1 MTMSSADFTYIADL
15 VRRGSAIVLE
25 PGKEYLVESRL
36 LPVARDAGTDSIA
49 GLVQQLRRVPEDDLH
64 DKVVEAMTTNETS
77 FFRDVHPFT
86 ALADTVLPEVADAA
100 RGTHRSINVW
110 CAAASSGQEPYS
122 VAMLLDELLGGE
134 PGWQLR
140 VLASDLSQRMLDR
153 TQLGVYSQLEVNR
166 GLPVQRLLRHFE
178 RVGHQWRAKE
188 NLRAMIR
195 TQAINLDGPWPA
207 LPTMDVVLL
216 RNILIYF
223 DVPTKK
229 RVLAKV
235 REVLRPD
242 GYLFLGGAETTLGL
256 DDSYERVQVGRAPA
270 YRLRADLASATRST
284 A

>member
-1 MTMSSADFTYIADL
+1 MAMTSADFTYIADL

-36 LPVARDAGTDSIA
+36 LPVAREAGTDTIA
-49 GLVQQLRRVPEDDLH
+49 GLVQQLRREPDDGLR
-64 DKVVEAMTTNETS
+64 DQVVEAMTTNETS

-86 ALADTVLPEVADAA
+86 ALADTVLPELVEA
-100 RGTHRSINVW
+100 RRAHRRIDVW

-122 VAMLLDELLGGE
+122 VAMLLDELLGAE
-134 PGWQLR
+134 SGWQLR
-140 VLASDLSQRMLDR
+140 VLASDLSQRMLER
-153 TQLGVYSQLEVNR
+153 TELGVYSQLEVNR

-178 RVGHQWRAKE
+178 RQGHQWRAKE
-188 NLRAMIR
+188 NLRSMIR
-195 TQAINLDGPWPA
+195 TQALNLDGPWPA
-207 LPTMDVVLL
+207 MPSMDVVLL
-216 RNILIYF
+216 RNVLIYF

-235 REVLRPD
+235 RQVLRPD

-270 YRLRADLASATRST
+270 YRLRAGLASATRST

>member
-1 MTMSSADFTYIADL
+1 MAITSADFTYIADL

-36 LPVARDAGTDSIA
+36 LPLAREAGTDTIA
-49 GLVQQLRRVPEDDLH
+49 GLVQQLRREPDDGLR
-64 DKVVEAMTTNETS
+64 DQVVEAMTTNETS

-86 ALADTVLPEVADAA
+86 ALADTVLPEVVETRRA
-100 RGTHRSINVW
+100 HRRIDVW

-122 VAMLLDELLGGE
+122 VAMLLDELLGAE
-134 PGWQLR
+134 SGWKLR

-153 TQLGVYSQLEVNR
+153 TGLGVYSQLEVNR

-178 RVGHQWRAKE
+178 RQGHQWRAKE
-188 NLRAMIR
+188 NLRSMIR
-195 TQAINLDGPWPA
+195 TQALNLDGPWPTM
-207 LPTMDVVLL
+207 PSMDVVLL
-216 RNILIYF
+216 RNVLIYF

-235 REVLRPD
+235 RQVLRPD

-270 YRLRADLASATRST
+270 YRLRAGLASATRST

>member
-1 MTMSSADFTYIADL
+1 MMTMSRADFTYIAEL

-36 LPVARDAGTDSIA
+36 LPVARDAGADTIA
-49 GLVQQLRRVPEDDLH
+49 GLVQQLRRVPDNVLH
-64 DKVVEAMTTNETS
+64 DQVVEAMTTNETS

-86 ALADTVLPEVADAA
+86 ALADTVLPELVEA
-100 RGTHRSINVW
+100 RGAHRQIDVW

-122 VAMLLDELLGGE
+122 VAMLLDELLGDE
-134 PGWQLR
+134 PGWRLR

-153 TQLGVYSQLEVNR
+153 TELGVYSQLEVNR

-178 RVGHQWRAKE
+178 REGHQWRAKG

-195 TQAINLDGPWPA
+195 TQALNLDGPWPA
-207 LPTMDVVLL
+207 IPPMDVVLL
-216 RNILIYF
+216 RNVLIYF
-223 DVPTKK
+223 DVPTKQ
-229 RVLAKV
+229 RVLARV

-256 DDSYERVQVGRAPA
+256 DDSYERVQVGRVPA
-270 YRLRADLASATRST
+270 YRLRAELTSSTRSS

>member
-1 MTMSSADFTYIADL
+1 MTLTGADFTYIADL
-15 VRRGSAIVLE
+15 VRQRSAIVLE

-36 LPVARDAGTDSIA
+36 LPIAREIGVDSVA
-49 GLVQQLRRVPEDDLH
+49 GLVHQLRRATGTALRDQ
-64 DKVVEAMTTNETS
+64 VVEAMTTNETS

-86 ALADTVLPEVADAA
+86 ALADTVLPELVEA
-100 RGTHRSINVW
+100 RRPHRRIDVW

-122 VAMLLDELLGGE
+122 IAMLLDELVGTE
-134 PGWQLR
+134 PGWQTR
-140 VLASDLSQRMLDR
+140 VLATDLSPRMLDR

-178 RVGHQWRAKE
+178 REGHQWRAKE

-195 TQAINLDGPWPA
+195 TQPVNLDGAWPA
-207 LPTMDVVLL
+207 MPSMDVVML
-216 RNILIYF
+216 RNVLIYF

-229 RVLAKV
+229 RILARV
-235 REVLRPD
+235 RDVLRPD

-270 YRLRADLASATRST
+270 YRLRSGLASAIRST

>member
-1 MTMSSADFTYIADL
+1 MAITSADFTYIADL
-15 VRRGSAIVLE
+15 VRRDSAIVLE

-36 LPVARDAGTDSIA
+36 LPVAREAGTDTIA
-49 GLVQQLRRVPEDDLH
+49 GLVQQLRREPGAGLRDQ
-64 DKVVEAMTTNETS
+64 VVEAMTTNETS

-86 ALADTVLPEVADAA
+86 ALADTVLPEVVEA
-100 RGTHRSINVW
+100 RRAHRRIDVW

-122 VAMLLDELLGGE
+122 VAMLLDELLGAE

-178 RVGHQWRAKE
+178 REGHQWRAKE
-188 NLRAMIR
+188 NLRSMIR
-195 TQAINLDGPWPA
+195 TQALNLDGPWPA
-207 LPTMDVVLL
+207 MPTMDVVLL
-216 RNILIYF
+216 RNALIYF

-235 REVLRPD
+235 RHVLRPD

-270 YRLRADLASATRST
+270 YRLRAGLASATRST

>member
-1 MTMSSADFTYIADL
+1 MSRADFTYIADL

-36 LPVARDAGTDSIA
+36 LPLARDAGADSIA
-49 GLVQQLRRVPEDDLH
+49 GLVQQLRRVPGDVLH
-64 DKVVEAMTTNETS
+64 EQVVEAMTTNETS

-86 ALADTVLPEVADAA
+86 ALADTVLPELAQA
-100 RGTHRSINVW
+100 RGAHRQIDVW

-122 VAMLLDELLGGE
+122 VAMLLDELLGQE
-134 PGWQLR
+134 PGWRLR
-140 VLASDLSQRMLDR
+140 VLATDLSQRMLDR
-153 TQLGVYSQLEVNR
+153 TELGIYSQLEVNR

-178 RVGHQWRAKE
+178 REGHQWRPKE

-195 TQAINLDGPWPA
+195 TQTLNLDGPWPPIPA
-207 LPTMDVVLL
+207 MDVILL
-216 RNILIYF
+216 RNVLNYF
-223 DVPTKK
+223 DVPTKQ
-229 RVLAKV
+229 RVLARV

-270 YRLRADLASATRST
+270 YRLRAGLASATRST

>member
-1 MTMSSADFTYIADL
+1 MAITSADFTYIADL

-36 LPVARDAGTDSIA
+36 LPVAREAGTDTIA
-49 GLVQQLRRVPEDDLH
+49 GLVQQLRREPGDGLRDQ
-64 DKVVEAMTTNETS
+64 VVEAMTTNETS

-86 ALADTVLPEVADAA
+86 ALADTVLPEVVETRRA
-100 RGTHRSINVW
+100 HRRIDVW

-122 VAMLLDELLGGE
+122 VAMLLDELLGAE
-134 PGWQLR
+134 SGWKLR

-153 TQLGVYSQLEVNR
+153 TGLGVYSQLEVNR

-178 RVGHQWRAKE
+178 RQGHQWRAKE
-188 NLRAMIR
+188 NLRSMIR
-195 TQAINLDGPWPA
+195 TQALNLDGPWPTM
-207 LPTMDVVLL
+207 PSMDVVLL
-216 RNILIYF
+216 RNVLIYF

-235 REVLRPD
+235 RQVLRPD

-270 YRLRADLASATRST
+270 YRLRAGLASSIRST

>member
-1 MTMSSADFTYIADL
+1 MTLTGADFAYIADL
-15 VRRGSAIVLE
+15 VRQRSAIVLE

-36 LPVARDAGTDSIA
+36 LPIAREIGADSVA
-49 GLVQQLRRVPEDDLH
+49 GLVHQLRRATGTGLRDQ
-64 DKVVEAMTTNETS
+64 VVEAMTTNETS

-86 ALADTVLPEVADAA
+86 ALADTVLPELVEA
-100 RGTHRSINVW
+100 RRPHRRIDVW

-122 VAMLLDELLGGE
+122 IAMLLDELVGAE
-134 PGWQLR
+134 PGWQAR
-140 VLASDLSQRMLDR
+140 VLATDLSPRMLDR

-178 RVGHQWRAKE
+178 REGHQWRAKE

-195 TQAINLDGPWPA
+195 TQPVNLDGPWPVM
-207 LPTMDVVLL
+207 PSMDVVML
-216 RNILIYF
+216 RNVLIYF

-229 RVLAKV
+229 RILARV
-235 REVLRPD
+235 RDVLRPD

-270 YRLRADLASATRST
+270 YRLRAGLASAIRST

>member
-1 MTMSSADFTYIADL
+1 MAMTSADFTYIADL

-36 LPVARDAGTDSIA
+36 LPVAREAGTDTIA
-49 GLVQQLRRVPEDDLH
+49 GLVQQLRREPDDGLR
-64 DKVVEAMTTNETS
+64 DQVVEAMTTNETS

-86 ALADTVLPEVADAA
+86 ALADTVLPELVEA
-100 RGTHRSINVW
+100 RHGHRRIDVW

-122 VAMLLDELLGGE
+122 VAMLLDELLGAE
-134 PGWQLR
+134 SGWQLR
-140 VLASDLSQRMLDR
+140 VLASDLSQRMLER
-153 TQLGVYSQLEVNR
+153 TELGVYSQLEVNR

-178 RVGHQWRAKE
+178 RQGHQWRAKE
-188 NLRAMIR
+188 NLRSMIR
-195 TQAINLDGPWPA
+195 TLALNLDGPWPTM
-207 LPTMDVVLL
+207 PSMDVVLL
-216 RNILIYF
+216 RNVLIYF

-235 REVLRPD
+235 RQVLRPD

-270 YRLRADLASATRST
+270 YRLRAGLASATRST

>member
-1 MTMSSADFTYIADL
+1 MAITSADFTYIADL

-36 LPVARDAGTDSIA
+36 LPVAREAGTDTIA
-49 GLVQQLRRVPEDDLH
+49 GLVQQLRREPGDGLRDQ
-64 DKVVEAMTTNETS
+64 VVEAMTTNETS

-86 ALADTVLPEVADAA
+86 ALADTVLPEVVETRRA
-100 RGTHRSINVW
+100 HRRIDVW

-122 VAMLLDELLGGE
+122 VAMLLDELLGAE
-134 PGWQLR
+134 SGWQLR
-140 VLASDLSQRMLDR
+140 VLASDLSQRMLER
-153 TQLGVYSQLEVNR
+153 TELGVYSQLEVNR

-178 RVGHQWRAKE
+178 RQGHQWRAKE
-188 NLRAMIR
+188 NLRSMIR
-195 TQAINLDGPWPA
+195 TQALNLDGPWPTM
-207 LPTMDVVLL
+207 PTMDVVLL
-216 RNILIYF
+216 RNVLIYF

-235 REVLRPD
+235 RHVLRPD

-270 YRLRADLASATRST
+270 YRLRAGLASATRST

>member
-1 MTMSSADFTYIADL
+1 MTLTSADFSYIADL
-15 VRRGSAIVLE
+15 VRRQSAIVLE

-36 LPVARDAGTDSIA
+36 LPIAREVGTDSVA
-49 GLVQQLRRVPEDDLH
+49 GLVQHLRRATGTELRDQ
-64 DKVVEAMTTNETS
+64 VVEAMTTNETS

-86 ALADTVLPEVADAA
+86 ALSDTVLPELVEA
-100 RGTHRSINVW
+100 RRPHRRLDVW

-122 VAMLLDELLGGE
+122 IAMLLDELVGTE
-134 PGWQLR
+134 PGWQAR
-140 VLASDLSQRMLDR
+140 VLATDLSPRMLQR

-178 RVGHQWRAKE
+178 RDGHQWRAKE

-195 TQAINLDGPWPA
+195 TQSINLDGPWPA
-207 LPTMDVVLL
+207 MPSMDVVML
-216 RNILIYF
+216 RNVLIYF

-229 RVLAKV
+229 RILARV
-235 REVLRPD
+235 RDVLRPD

-270 YRLRADLASATRST
+270 YRLRAGLASAIRST

>member
-1 MTMSSADFTYIADL
+1 MTLTSTDFTYIADL
-15 VRRGSAIVLE
+15 VRRESAIVLE

-36 LPVARDAGTDSIA
+36 LPVARDVGVDSIA
-49 GLVQQLRRVPEDDLH
+49 GLVHQLRRTPGCELRDQ
-64 DKVVEAMTTNETS
+64 VVEAMTTNETS

-86 ALADTVLPEVADAA
+86 ALADTVLPEIIEA
-100 RGTHRSINVW
+100 RRPHRRIDVW

-122 VAMLLDELLGGE
+122 IAMLLDEALGTD
-134 PGWQLR
+134 PGWQAR
-140 VLASDLSQRMLDR
+140 ILATDLSPRMLDR
-153 TQLGVYSQLEVNR
+153 TQFGVYSQLEVNR

-178 RVGHQWRAKE
+178 RDGHQWRAKE
-188 NLRAMIR
+188 VLRSMIR
-195 TQAINLDGPWPA
+195 TQMVNLDGAWPA
-207 LPTMDVVLL
+207 IPTMDVVLL
-216 RNILIYF
+216 RNVLIYF

-229 RVLAKV
+229 RILARV

-270 YRLRADLASATRST
+270 YRLRAGLASAIRST

>member
-1 MTMSSADFTYIADL
+1 MAITSADFTYIADL

-36 LPVARDAGTDSIA
+36 LPVAREAGTDTIA
-49 GLVQQLRRVPEDDLH
+49 GLVQQLRREPGDGLRDQ
-64 DKVVEAMTTNETS
+64 VVEAMTTNETS

-86 ALADTVLPEVADAA
+86 ALADTVLPEVVETRRA
-100 RGTHRSINVW
+100 HRRIDVW

-122 VAMLLDELLGGE
+122 VAMLLDELLGAE
-134 PGWQLR
+134 SGWKLR

-153 TQLGVYSQLEVNR
+153 TGLGVYSQLEVNR

-178 RVGHQWRAKE
+178 RQGHQWRAKE
-188 NLRAMIR
+188 NLRSMIR
-195 TQAINLDGPWPA
+195 TQALNLDGPWPTM
-207 LPTMDVVLL
+207 PSMDVVLL
-216 RNILIYF
+216 RNVLIYF

-229 RVLAKV
+229 RVLAMV
-235 REVLRPD
+235 RQVLRPD

-270 YRLRADLASATRST
+270 YRLRAGLASATRST

>member
-1 MTMSSADFTYIADL
+1 MSMSNADFTYIADL

-36 LPVARDAGTDSIA
+36 LPVARDAGTDTIT
-49 GLVQQLRRVPEDDLH
+49 GLVHQLRDCKGGLRE
-64 DKVVEAMTTNETS
+64 KVVEAMTTNETS

-86 ALADTVLPEVADAA
+86 ALADTVLPEVAEA
-100 RGTHRSINVW
+100 RRPHRRIDVW

-122 VAMLLDELLGGE
+122 VAMLLDELLGDQ

-140 VLASDLSQRMLDR
+140 VLASDLSPRMLDR
-153 TQLGVYSQLEVNR
+153 TASGVYTQLEVNR

-178 RVGHQWRAKE
+178 REGHQWRAKA
-188 NLRAMIR
+188 NLRTMIR
-195 TQAINLDGPWPA
+195 TQVMNLDEPWPA
-207 LPTMDVVLL
+207 MPPMDVILL
-216 RNILIYF
+216 RNVLIYF

-229 RVLAKV
+229 RVLARV

-270 YRLRADLASATRST
+270 YRLRAGLAAATRST

>member
-1 MTMSSADFTYIADL
+1 MVMSSADFTYIADL

-36 LPVARDAGTDSIA
+36 LPVAREAGTDTIA
-49 GLVQQLRRVPEDDLH
+49 GLVQQLRREPGDGLRDQ
-64 DKVVEAMTTNETS
+64 VVEAMTTNETS

-86 ALADTVLPEVADAA
+86 ALADTVLPEVA
-100 RGTHRSINVW
+100 RERRPHRRIDVW

-122 VAMLLDELLGGE
+122 VAMLLDELLGAE

-140 VLASDLSQRMLDR
+140 VLATDLSQRMLDR
-153 TQLGVYSQLEVNR
+153 TELGVYSQLEVNR

-178 RVGHQWRAKE
+178 RQGHQWRAKE
-188 NLRAMIR
+188 NLRSMIR
-195 TQAINLDGPWPA
+195 TQVLNLDGHWPA
-207 LPTMDVVLL
+207 MPTMDVVLL
-216 RNILIYF
+216 RNVLIYF

-229 RVLAKV
+229 KVLAKV

-270 YRLRADLASATRST
+270 YRLRAGLASATRST

>member
-1 MTMSSADFTYIADL
+1 MAITSADFTYIADL

-36 LPVARDAGTDSIA
+36 LPVAREAGTDTIA
-49 GLVQQLRRVPEDDLH
+49 GLVQQLRREPGDGLRDQ
-64 DKVVEAMTTNETS
+64 VVEAMTTNETS

-86 ALADTVLPEVADAA
+86 ALADTVLPEVVETRRA
-100 RGTHRSINVW
+100 HRRIDFW
-110 CAAASSGQEPYS
+110 CEAASSGQEPYS
-122 VAMLLDELLGGE
+122 VAMLLDELLGAE
-134 PGWQLR
+134 SGWKLR
-140 VLASDLSQRMLDR
+140 VLASDLSQRMLER
-153 TQLGVYSQLEVNR
+153 TELGVYSQLEVNR

-178 RVGHQWRAKE
+178 RQGHQWRAKE
-188 NLRAMIR
+188 NLRSMIR
-195 TQAINLDGPWPA
+195 TQALNLDGPWPTM
-207 LPTMDVVLL
+207 PTMDVVLL
-216 RNILIYF
+216 RNVLIYF

-235 REVLRPD
+235 RHVLRPD

-270 YRLRADLASATRST
+270 YRLRAGLASATRST

>member
-1 MTMSSADFTYIADL
+1 MAITSADFTYIADL

-36 LPVARDAGTDSIA
+36 LPVAREAGTDTIA
-49 GLVQQLRRVPEDDLH
+49 GLVQQLRREPGEGLRDQ
-64 DKVVEAMTTNETS
+64 VVEAMTTNETS

-86 ALADTVLPEVADAA
+86 ALADTVLPELLEA
-100 RGTHRSINVW
+100 RRAQRRVDVW

-122 VAMLLDELLGGE
+122 VAMLLDELLGNDS
-134 PGWQLR
+134 GWQLR

-153 TQLGVYSQLEVNR
+153 TELGVYSQLEVNR

-178 RVGHQWRAKE
+178 RQGHQWRAKE
-188 NLRAMIR
+188 NLRSMIR
-195 TQAINLDGPWPA
+195 TQALNLDGPWPA
-207 LPTMDVVLL
+207 MPAMDVVLL
-216 RNILIYF
+216 RNVLIYF

-235 REVLRPD
+235 RQVLRPD

-270 YRLRADLASATRST
+270 YRLRAGLASATRST